1 MTLRDLAH
9 EKWSMVAA
17 FRSQQQGKKEAMAEK
32 KKKEN
37 GSTNTSAD
45 GQVEEG
51 TEDKEG
57 SEDDVTYQGEEKED
71 YIITVNE
78 DVGDDDMEEVED
90 SWMSW

>member
-1 MTLRDLAH
+1 MLPERWCDLV
-9 EKWSMVAA
+9 VAA

-37 GSTNTSAD
+37 GSANTSGE

-51 TEDKEG
+51 AEDKEG

-78 DVGDDDMEEVED
+78 DVGDDDVEEIED
-90 SWMSW
+90 S